1 MQSDMDSSV
10 INSVRNIVV
19 DHEEFHRG
27 RETLEHCYQLKQHG
41 YEGHLGIAILG
52 ESGVG
57 KTTLIRKFAENHLGS
72 SSETQT
78 YSPIIVVT
86 VPPKPSGNSLCSA
99 ILKGLSD
106 PFSYNRDTEEKKR
119 SRVIHLIRECGTSVI
134 ILDEMQHF
142 TNRWNNKVAHDAA
155 DSLKSIMDETKVMM
169 VIVGLEY
176 GKSLFVQNEQLRRRF
191 SYNITLPRF
200 NWNNDSSRKQFKG
213 MLRAVQ
219 KSISPF
225 QIIDLSAPETSFR
238 MYLASGGLT
247 SYVMTL
253 LEQAALMAYVQDSFE
268 INLDKL
274 SRAYDA
280 IQISDSKKANPF
292 TLKISP
298 AQTEELHRQYE
309 SIGLA
314 EIDRVI
320 AQRK

>member
-10 INSVRNIVV
+10 INSIRNIVV

-27 RETLEHCYQLKQHG
+27 REILEHCYQLKQHG
-41 YEGHLGIAILG
+41 FEGCLGIAILG

-57 KTTLIRKFAENHLGS
+57 KTTLIRKFSENHLGS
-72 SSETQT
+72 STETQT

-106 PFSYNRDTEEKKR
+106 PFAYNRDTEDKKR
-119 SRVIHLIRECGTSVI
+119 SRVIHLIRECGTTVI

-155 DSLKSIMDETKVMM
+155 DSLKSIMDETNVMM

-200 NWNNDSSRKQFKG
+200 NWNNESSRKQFKG
-213 MLRAVQ
+213 MLRVVQ
-219 KSISPF
+219 KSIVSF
-225 QIIDLSAPETSFR
+225 QIIDLSSPETSFR
-238 MYLASGGLT
+238 MYLASGGLA

-253 LEQAALMAYVQDSFE
+253 LEQAALIAYVKNRFE
-268 INLDKL
+268 IGVDELA
-274 SRAYDA
+274 RAYDA
-280 IQISDSKKANPF
+280 IQVSYPKKANPF
-292 TLKISP
+292 ILTISP
-298 AQTEELHRQYE
+298 AQTEQLYQQYE
-309 SIGLA
+309 LIGLA
-314 EIDRVI
+314 EIDRTI
-320 AQRK
+320 AKRK